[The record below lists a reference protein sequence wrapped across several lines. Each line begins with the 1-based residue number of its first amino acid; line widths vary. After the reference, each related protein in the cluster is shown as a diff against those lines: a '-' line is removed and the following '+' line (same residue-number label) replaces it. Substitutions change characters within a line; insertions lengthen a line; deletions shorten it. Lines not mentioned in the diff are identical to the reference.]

1 MSTGK
6 ITNIKDIEIEALRQ
20 RIEFLELQVQ
30 GYRQNCERLE
40 RQLRERESQ
49 SPVTHQYQDRSG
61 VWRNFIDERHFNNTV
76 EDGTWPIRALY
87 AEPVSSKRD
96 EPKSCASCEHFEKDA
111 EEGTP
116 CHRCFNYCN
125 WESAK

>member
-40 RQLRERESQ
+40 RRIAEMEAPQKE
-49 SPVTHQYQDRSG
+49 VVRSCMTCAH
-61 VWRNFIDERHFNNTV
+61 VDKAFIDF
-76 EDGTWPIRALY
+76 
-87 AEPVSSKRD
+87 
-96 EPKSCASCEHFEKDA
+96 
-111 EEGTP
+111 P
-116 CHRCFNYCN
+116 CNGCRGYSD
-125 WESAK
+125 WSQG

>member
-40 RQLRERESQ
+40 RR
-49 SPVTHQYQDRSG
+49 
-61 VWRNFIDERHFNNTV
+61 I
-76 EDGTWPIRALY
+76 
-87 AEPVSSKRD
+87 AEISTI
-96 EPKSCASCEHFEKDA
+96 KSCSSCAHTFELVG

-116 CHRCFNYCN
+116 CHQCFNYCN

>member
-40 RQLRERESQ
+40 RR
-49 SPVTHQYQDRSG
+49 
-61 VWRNFIDERHFNNTV
+61 I
-76 EDGTWPIRALY
+76 
-87 AEPVSSKRD
+87 AEISTI
-96 EPKSCASCEHFEKDA
+96 KSCSSCEHFEKDA
-111 EEGTP
+111 EEGIP
-116 CHRCFNYCN
+116 CHQCFNYCN

>member
-40 RQLRERESQ
+40 RR
-49 SPVTHQYQDRSG
+49 
-61 VWRNFIDERHFNNTV
+61 I
-76 EDGTWPIRALY
+76 
-87 AEPVSSKRD
+87 AEISII
-96 EPKSCASCEHFEKDA
+96 KSCARCEHFEKGA
-111 EEGTP
+111 EEGPP
-116 CHRCFNYCN
+116 CHQCFNYCN
-125 WESAK
+125 WESTK

>member
-40 RQLRERESQ
+40 RQLAEM
-49 SPVTHQYQDRSG
+49 G
-61 VWRNFIDERHFNNTV
+61 VFQ
-76 EDGTWPIRALY
+76 
-87 AEPVSSKRD
+87 RD
-96 EPKSCASCEHFEKDA
+96 EPKSCGSCTHFEKGI
-111 EEGTP
+111 EFGSP
-116 CHRCFNYCN
+116 CHQCFNYCN

>member
-40 RQLRERESQ
+40 RRIAEM
-49 SPVTHQYQDRSG
+49 G
-61 VWRNFIDERHFNNTV
+61 V
-76 EDGTWPIRALY
+76 P
-87 AEPVSSKRD
+87 KRD
-96 EPKSCASCEHFEKDA
+96 EPKSCVNCAHISKRFRDA
-111 EEGTP
+111 P
-116 CHRCFNYCN
+116 YCLCWNYAN
-125 WESAK
+125 WVPAK